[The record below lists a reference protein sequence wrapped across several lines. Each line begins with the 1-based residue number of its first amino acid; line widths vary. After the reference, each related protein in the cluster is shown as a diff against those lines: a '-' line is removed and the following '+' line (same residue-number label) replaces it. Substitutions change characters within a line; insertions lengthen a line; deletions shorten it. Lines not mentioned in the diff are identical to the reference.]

1 MRGHAGILAVLND
14 LDAACD
20 RAAYED
26 WYQRDHLPDRLGV
39 PGFRHARR
47 YRLLEGAGQ
56 GFFTFY
62 EVESALVL
70 RSEAYLAR
78 LAAPTAG
85 TVAMMRHFRAM
96 CRSVCAVAADEGEG
110 IGGVVAVIGAEAA
123 VPAAGA
129 AAVLRGVLGHGAVC
143 RARLWVAAADVDEN
157 PEAGLR
163 PGRDARL
170 GAVLVVEGSEA
181 GLVRAAAVAA
191 GAALGMGGPV
201 GVYGLLHA
209 RDAAA

>member
-1 MRGHAGILAVLND
+1 MTGHAGVLAVLND
-14 LDAACD
+14 LDAGCD
-20 RAAYED
+20 RGAYED

-39 PGFRHARR
+39 PGFLHARR
-47 YRLLEGAGQ
+47 YGRVGGAGQ
-56 GFFTFY
+56 EYFTFY
-62 EVESALVL
+62 EVAEAGVL
-70 RSEAYLAR
+70 RSAPYLAR
-78 LAAPTAG
+78 LAAPTEG

-96 CRSVCAVAADEGEG
+96 CRSVCAVAADEGAG

-123 VPAAGA
+123 VVSEGA
-129 AAVLRGVLGHGAVC
+129 AAVLAGLLGHGAVS
-143 RARLWVAAADVDEN
+143 RARLWVAAEDVEAN

-170 GAVLVVEGSEA
+170 GTLLVVEGTEA
-181 GLVRAAAVAA
+181 GRVRAAAEAA
-191 GAALGMGGPV
+191 GRALGVRGTL